1 MVNYIFDNTGEYNNA
16 LQYLTIFL
24 LAVIVAMLYYINRS
38 SHNMSRD
45 LNNMELDCPACPK
58 CPDLECNEGKCPDC
72 ICPTLDKQPLN
83 NDPTITKNN
92 CPECP
97 KVNCPSVQDIVSGI
111 FPGRNVGITQSGEY
125 FNVQANDDYTLMPD
139 FDYYKSSDA
148 FPKDS
153 ILTAPDNLEE
163 YNPKKNNIDNSYDNE
178 YLNTNR
184 MLSLNKQH
192 DLLTRMSMMGN
203 GEETGANSLS
213 NSDDTLYT
221 PGNDARTL
229 QRGNRVD
236 PEETNVERADY
247 NARLYYEDRQDSE
260 QDETIDDVARDA
272 VNEQVTRDEMETNR
286 RRNMDMGN

>member
-1 MVNYIFDNTGEYNNA
+1 
-16 LQYLTIFL
+16 
-24 LAVIVAMLYYINRS
+24 
-38 SHNMSRD
+38 
-45 LNNMELDCPACPK
+45 
-58 CPDLECNEGKCPDC
+58 
-72 ICPTLDKQPLN
+72 
-83 NDPTITKNN
+83 
-92 CPECP
+92 
-97 KVNCPSVQDIVSGI
+97 
-111 FPGRNVGITQSGEY
+111 
-125 FNVQANDDYTLMPD
+125 MPD

-163 YNPKKNNIDNSYDNE
+163 YNPKKKNIDNSYDNE

-184 MLSLNKQH
+184 MLSLNEQH

-221 PGNDARTL
+221 PGNDARML

-247 NARLYYEDRQDSE
+247 NARLYYRDRQDSE
-260 QDETIDDVARDA
+260 KDETIDDVAGDA
-272 VNEQVTRDEMETNR
+272 VNEQVTSDDIERGYRERMNDDLYN
-286 RRNMDMGN
+286 